1 MVISATLSQ
10 EGFIVW
16 RLSCVLLSTSKAVSV
31 MLQELCVWFVY
42 YQVLVYSVCD
52 LIQAPSLSQVIS
64 VTQWLFFHV
73 QISLLFIPVIALCLY
88 SLCLPSINFNG
99 DWW

>member
-1 MVISATLSQ
+1 M
-10 EGFIVW
+10 
-16 RLSCVLLSTSKAVSV
+16 LLSTSKAVSV
-31 MLQELCVWFVY
+31 MLQELCVWFVH

-64 VTQWLFFHV
+64 VTQWLSFHV
-73 QISLLFIPVIALCLY
+73 QISVLFLPVIALGLY
-88 SLCLPSINFNG
+88 FLCLPSINFNG